1 MSSSSS
7 SSSNSSSNNK
17 RIKHDIDRR
26 HTLLALCCVPA
37 LHPPPSQAFA
47 AGPQT
52 QPLPACSGRLSGPL
66 AAAFLAAVYAAVV
79 GLGVMD
85 EQDFQRDNFKLRD
98 REYNFYLAANK
109 GRLPALPDLE
119 DGSGGLS
126 EPLYFDFVNYCA
138 WKVAARQLRTPSA
151 RSEFSKRVAQ
161 ELLAALWPQGR
172 AVAQAAAQASSVPGL
187 ASEQAVVQLVTTLL
201 EVLQSGNYLCRY
213 QLVWGEHPGGWPQ
226 DWMVSQPTMAGA
238 PPSASSPAA
247 PDTVFQVKLH
257 RPADLEGCVALRSE
271 EEDGW
276 WSRTVSLMISLLL
289 KEAGYSRAEA
299 DEFFYQDAW
308 QGPTS
313 LQDQLLLFIGDPLE
327 QVGIDFKPS
336 TLVQNWQL

>member
-1 MSSSSS
+1 MPCWPS
-7 SSSNSSSNNK
+7 
-17 RIKHDIDRR
+17 RPGAAPLLL
-26 HTLLALCCVPA
+26 LLA
-37 LHPPPSQAFA
+37 
-47 AGPQT
+47 
-52 QPLPACSGRLSGPL
+52 
-66 AAAFLAAVYAAVV
+66 
-79 GLGVMD
+79 
-85 EQDFQRDNFKLRD
+85 
-98 REYNFYLAANK
+98 
-109 GRLPALPDLE
+109 DLE

-151 RSEFSKRVAQ
+151 RAEFSQRVAQ
-161 ELLAALWPQGR
+161 ELLATLWPQGR
-172 AVAQAAAQASSVPGL
+172 AVAQAAAQASSVPGV

-313 LQDQLLLFIGDPLE
+313 LQDQLLLFLGDPLE